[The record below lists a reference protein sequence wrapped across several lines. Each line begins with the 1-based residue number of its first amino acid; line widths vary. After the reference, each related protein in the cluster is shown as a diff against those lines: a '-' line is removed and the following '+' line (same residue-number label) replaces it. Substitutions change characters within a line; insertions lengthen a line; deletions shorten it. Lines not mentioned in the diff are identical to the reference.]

1 MSRILITG
9 GSSYLGQHL
18 VPLALA
24 KHELCYTFYNRD
36 PLNLPQGRYVDIR
49 DAQAVKKAVT
59 DFAPEVIIHTA
70 GSNRSPNMTQVIVE
84 GAENVRAAAYFAN
97 ARLIHIST
105 DVIFDGKHG
114 PYEESDP
121 PQPIHAYGRAKAE
134 AETIIRRHSSYA
146 IVRTSL
152 IYGLK
157 LMDMGT
163 QWMVN
168 ALRSGE
174 RVTLFTD
181 QIRNPVWANTLSL
194 ACLELA
200 QNSFTGV
207 INVAGRQA
215 MSRAE
220 LGLKM
225 LGWWGVM
232 DRATLV
238 TGTSDPEQFPQDCRL
253 DLTLAEQLL
262 TTPMLGVDE
271 VFAQHKALEPLDSG
285 E

>member
-1 MSRILITG
+1 
-9 GSSYLGQHL
+9 
-18 VPLALA
+18 
-24 KHELCYTFYNRD
+24 
-36 PLNLPQGRYVDIR
+36 
-49 DAQAVKKAVT
+49 
-59 DFAPEVIIHTA
+59 
-70 GSNRSPNMTQVIVE
+70 
-84 GAENVRAAAYFAN
+84 
-97 ARLIHIST
+97 
-105 DVIFDGKHG
+105 
-114 PYEESDP
+114 
-121 PQPIHAYGRAKAE
+121 
-134 AETIIRRHSSYA
+134 
-146 IVRTSL
+146 
-152 IYGLK
+152 
-157 LMDMGT
+157 
-163 QWMVN
+163 MVN

-181 QIRNPVWANTLSL
+181 QLRNPVWANTLSL

-220 LGLKM
+220 LGLKL
-225 LGWWGVM
+225 LGWWDVM

>member
-18 VPLALA
+18 IPLALE
-24 KHELCYTFYNRD
+24 KHEVRYTFYNRD
-36 PLNLPQGRYVDIR
+36 PLNLPQGVYVDIR
-49 DAQAVKKAVT
+49 DAQALKKVVG
-59 DFAPEVIIHTA
+59 DFAPDAIIHTA
-70 GSNRSPNMTQVIVE
+70 GSNRSPNMTEVITE
-84 GAENVRAAAYFAN
+84 GAENVRAAAYFTN

-105 DVIFDGKHG
+105 DVIFDGEHG
-114 PYEESDP
+114 PYKEDVP
-121 PQPIHAYGRAKAE
+121 PKPIHAYGRAKAI
-134 AETIIRRHSSYA
+134 AETTVRRHHSYA

-157 LMDMGT
+157 LMDLGT

-168 ALRSGE
+168 ALRAGE
-174 RVTLFTD
+174 PVTLFTD

-200 QNSFTGV
+200 QNNFVGI

-220 LGLKM
+220 FGLKL
-225 LGWWGVM
+225 LGWWEIY
-232 DRATLV
+232 DRATLT
-238 TGTSDPEQFPQDCRL
+238 TGTSDPKLFPQDCRL
-253 DLTLAEQLL
+253 DLTLGEATLK
-262 TTPMLGVDE
+262 TPLLGVDE
-271 VFAQHKALEPLDSG
+271 VFAAHRAIG